1 MKNEHFLL
9 MKQNKNNQDQVSDFS
24 EYKNKRKSEN
34 FELQNYEKFRP
45 KKNKNIELSTQ
56 IYLKGAEK
64 NLKSLLSSFLKDIE
78 QEKQESNLL
87 NNNSKNKFS
96 QELNIFQKKKRKR
109 NSIFYTNQNLGKM
122 MGQDLK
128 SESSKKII
136 NKNSQNNN
144 KIININI
151 NREKNNK
158 TTISVKNS
166 KKKDVNNINPLNNN
180 NYNSSKEKIVLFKK
194 NSKNKLKLLNSNIE
208 NDFQM
213 RRSLHNRKNI
223 LNDSNISNEPSSKM
237 EENDNLKSGI
247 NGSIIEKIFS
257 SKKNIL
263 RGRKNSLND
272 SSHNTLINNDDSQNK
287 EENSQKTKIFNFQ
300 NNNLSNIP
308 ILSGRREKLPKNKSI
323 KKGRNFNQSEL
334 NGYES
339 KISSQNNIN
348 ENLNINN
355 IQKNLFKESFNN
367 NITNEESDKIM
378 NKFTREENKIN
389 IVNNNIPLLRR
400 NSPDS
405 INEKSSPSSLIQK
418 NKYDK
423 ELNLLKIANS
433 NCSEEEKKFSKS
445 LRHNLQFKSIQK
457 MLKNSILLRPEDLKI
472 HTKKNTK
479 NNNPSSSS
487 SVNLNYKKEKIKNKS
502 IINIIKDKE
511 GNLKKI
517 NKNNIKSE
525 NKSYEN
531 NKEIAIKEKKEELKN
546 IISEKKI
553 IIKKENEIKENSL
566 K

>member
-109 NSIFYTNQNLGKM
+109 YSIFYTNQNLGKM

-445 LRHNLQFKSIQK
+445 LRHNIQFKSIQK

-517 NKNNIKSE
+517 NKNNIKR
-525 NKSYEN
+525 
-531 NKEIAIKEKKEELKN
+531 EK
-546 IISEKKI
+546 
-553 IIKKENEIKENSL
+553 
-566 K
+566 